1 MNAAAPKK
9 DDTKDTTKAVD
20 PKVDSDKTPEA
31 DQIKQAAGSK
41 TVTSTTEADKK
52 IGEAALEKAATQ
64 DTDGDGE
71 PGESEDQGE
80 SPNSDALGDEWDAL
94 YAHIDKTKENS
105 ISKTLLLRQIAQFKD
120 QVTGLKDKA

>member
-1 MNAAAPKK
+1 MTDTAAKK
-9 DDTKDTTKAVD
+9 DDAKDTTKAVD

-52 IGEAALEKAATQ
+52 IGEAALEKAGTQ
-64 DTDGDGE
+64 DTGGDGE
-71 PGESEDQGE
+71 PDESEDQGE
-80 SPNSDALGDEWDAL
+80 SPNSDETADAWDAL
-94 YAHIDKTKENS
+94 YAHIDEKKENS